1 MHCLILLILVS
12 NFSGRNAIP
21 GNSQK
26 HFLSIGQVIENF
38 DGGSIELLSY
48 PEQDLEPDAWALDS
62 IITYNNS
69 AYALKLFGNT
79 WKLENISAITIDS
92 GDIWQVAAYVEDL
105 AEIHGFGLV
114 DSAHTLFYSFA
125 GTEQLDI
132 DEWVTVYQGAFPL
145 YTWTTYKLPVADDW
159 LASFNYLPT
168 ITSIVFINDR
178 DIVPRGAVYFDEIID
193 ITNDLPIA
201 PEVEITYSVGSI
213 KKSSK
218 GERSVDVQFYSD
230 VYDPDSQQHLYYW
243 YFGDDSTSRQPN
255 PLHTYLINDDHEY
268 TVMLEVVDRT
278 GMWGRAICEVAVD
291 SGITTF
297 PITMNFTGDVMLA
310 RRYEQP
316 GGIIDTLGVEA
327 IFDPT
332 LPYLGN
338 AADITIVNLECPLTS
353 TGTPHPT
360 KPIIFRG
367 SPENVAGLVHAG
379 IDVVSLANNHIIDY
393 GLVGMR
399 ETQSVLKTNNILYSG
414 AGANSYEAYLPLF
427 YNKSGVNIAFLA
439 SSNRTG
445 QYDNYQPYLN
455 AGFNKPGFAYLTSF
469 DLARQINEVEN
480 TADLIVLEMHAGIEY
495 DVVPSDKLFTEP
507 PEDEFYSPFYRV
519 PSRQEIELRHQAIDH
534 GADLVICHHPHV
546 LQGLEVYEG
555 KLIAHS
561 LGNFAFDQTYTETF
575 PSAILNAKI
584 SETGFY
590 EYSITP
596 VYIDDYIPRRAKGE
610 LGLHIL
616 DYLSRRS
623 QELGTYMIVNRE
635 SVVADI
641 VLDSAEIV
649 KVKRLSSKELALY
662 KKNAAWISAPVSIK
676 DKGSISSI
684 ISITP
689 TSNWQYRLGRE
700 VIWFGNFEDEGSTL
714 WLLDEPGEFYDTTSF
729 QGHRA
734 LCQVRQT
741 GSASIVTNFEGRII
755 CFSDSTYY
763 TVYGFIK
770 TENANNADLIARFY
784 RYRTYPYLLGACSL
798 STKVNGTT
806 DWTLYYE
813 EFMPANNTKYF
824 DIWLKSAAPQTGSEA
839 YTWFDK
845 VGIIEWETWQPF
857 GGEINIPTPNDYYWL
872 QIRTETEQNS
882 ALLAYQSTHYYQT
895 TISDQNI
902 KPELPIHYLRTFPNP
917 SNALCTIEYNLRY
930 TTDVE
935 LNIYNVLGQEIRTLV
950 SEEQTPGNKAIIW
963 DGKDNQARIA
973 GSGLY
978 FCKLKAGTSTQS
990 QKIIIVK

>member
-1 MHCLILLILVS
+1 VHYLLLLVLIPTSSYRNEVS
-12 NFSGRNAIP
+12 NRTTENFT
-21 GNSQK
+21 
-26 HFLSIGQVIENF
+26 SIRQVIENF

-48 PEQDLEPDAWALDS
+48 PEQDSEPDAWALDS

-79 WKLENISAITIDS
+79 WKLENISPITIDT
-92 GDIWQVAAYVEDL
+92 GDVWQIAAYVEDL

-145 YTWTTYKLPVADDW
+145 YTWHTYKLPVADDW
-159 LASFNYLPT
+159 LASFDYLPI

-178 DIVPRGAVYFDEIID
+178 DIAPRGAVYFDEIID
-193 ITNDLPIA
+193 ITGDLPIA
-201 PEVEITYSVGSI
+201 PEVDITYSVAKTSQNPN
-213 KKSSK
+213 
-218 GERSVDVQFYSD
+218 GERSVDVQFHSD
-230 VYDPDSQQHLYYW
+230 VYDPDSPHHLYYW

-278 GMWGRAICEVAVD
+278 GMWGRAICQVTVD

-297 PITMNFTGDVMLA
+297 PIRMNFTGDIMLA

-316 GGIIDTLGVEA
+316 GGVIDTLGVEA

-338 AADITIVNLECPLTS
+338 AADITVANLECPLTS

-393 GLVGMR
+393 GLAGMR
-399 ETQSVLKTNNILYSG
+399 ETQSVLRTNDILYSG
-414 AGANSYEAYLPLF
+414 AGANSYDAYLPLF

-455 AGFNKPGFAYLTSF
+455 AGFNKPGFANLTAF
-469 DLARQINEVEN
+469 DLARQISEVEN
-480 TADLIVLEMHAGIEY
+480 TGDLVVVEMHAGIEY
-495 DVVPSDKLFTEP
+495 DLVPSDKLFSEF
-507 PEDEFYSPFYRV
+507 PEDEFYSPFYLV
-519 PSRQEIELRHQAIDH
+519 PSRQEIELRHQAVDQ

-546 LQGLEVYEG
+546 LQGFEVYDG

-584 SETGFY
+584 NETGFY
-590 EYSITP
+590 EYSVTP

-623 QELGTYMIVNRE
+623 QELGTYLIVNRD
-635 SVVADI
+635 SIAADI
-641 VLDSAEIV
+641 VLDTAELV
-649 KVKRLSSKELALY
+649 RVKRLSNEELELFEEDAS
-662 KKNAAWISAPVSIK
+662 WISAPVLIK

-689 TSNWQYRLGRE
+689 TGNWQYRLGRE

-729 QGHRA
+729 QGHRS
-734 LCQVRQT
+734 LCQVCQT
-741 GSASIVTNFEGRII
+741 ASPSISTNFKGRIT
-755 CFSDSTYY
+755 CYSDSTYY

-770 TENANNADLIARFY
+770 TENANNVDLITRFY

-806 DWTLYYE
+806 GWTFYYE
-813 EFMPANNTKYF
+813 EFFPANNTRYF
-824 DIWLKSAAPQTGSEA
+824 DIWLKSTAPQTGSEA
-839 YTWFDK
+839 YTWFDN

-857 GGEINIPTPNDYYWL
+857 TGEIDIPTPNDFYWL

-882 ALLAYQSTHYYQT
+882 ASLAYRSMHYYQT
-895 TISDQNI
+895 TTNDQNPD
-902 KPELPIHYLRTFPNP
+902 PEFPVHHLRTFPNP
-917 SNALCTIEYNLRY
+917 SNSLFTIEYNLRQ
-930 TTDVE
+930 TMDVE
-935 LNIYNVLGQEIRTLV
+935 LVIYNVLGQEIRTLV
-950 SEEQTPGNKAIIW
+950 KEVQIPGNKAVIW
-963 DGKDNQARIA
+963 DGKDNRALNVS
-973 GSGLY
+973 SGLY
-978 FCKLKAGTSTQS
+978 FCELKAGASTQS
-990 QKIIIVK
+990 QKIILVK